1 MDPRMEFLYVPK
13 DTDLFTLIKGDAI
26 IADIGYA
33 VVNDGEWE
41 MTVETSQKRFR
52 KILSMGITD
61 PLPTYSSNVWDIYK
75 TLGIEAVGEY
85 LLRELMSEMSDT
97 HPTHVPYRPHR

>member
-1 MDPRMEFLYVPK
+1 MEFLYVPK
-13 DTDLFTLIKGDAI
+13 DTDLFTLIKGDAS
-26 IADIGYA
+26 IADVGYA

-61 PLPTYSSNVWDIYK
+61 RYVLILVTC
-75 TLGIEAVGEY
+75 GIFTT
-85 LLRELMSEMSDT
+85 R
-97 HPTHVPYRPHR
+97 